1 MIDRIV
7 RRTVALARGLLWFCF
22 AALPLGSGSALAHEG
37 HDDAPTVRAPATGLA
52 LRVAAASPDIELLAE
67 LRQDTLLI
75 YLDRFATNEP
85 LSGATIEVE
94 EGPNR
99 ATAVPAGEGLYQA
112 SAPWL
117 ARPGRHLLVFT
128 IHAKDLDDLLD
139 ATLEVPDQHA
149 PPDQIAQSSFTPR
162 WMVYAAAVAVL
173 LFIAGVLIG
182 RRKRQ
187 RDSGR
192 QT

>member
-7 RRTVALARGLLWFCF
+7 RRTAAVARGLLWFCF
-22 AALPLGSGSALAHEG
+22 AALSLGSGFALAHEG
-37 HDDAPTVRAPATGLA
+37 HDDAPTLRAPATGLA
-52 LRVAAASPDIELLAE
+52 PRVAAVSPDIELLAE

-85 LSGATIEVE
+85 LNGATIEVE

-99 ATAVPAGEGLYQA
+99 ATATPAGDGLYQA

-117 ARPGRHLLVFT
+117 ARPGSHALVFT
-128 IHAKDLDDLLD
+128 VHAKDLDDLLN
-139 ATLEVPDQHA
+139 ATLEVPDLHNA
-149 PPDQIAQSSFTPR
+149 PDQIAQSGFTPR
-162 WMVYAAAVAVL
+162 WTVYAAAVAAL

-182 RRKRQ
+182 RRQRQ
-187 RDSGR
+187 RDHGR
-192 QT
+192 PT